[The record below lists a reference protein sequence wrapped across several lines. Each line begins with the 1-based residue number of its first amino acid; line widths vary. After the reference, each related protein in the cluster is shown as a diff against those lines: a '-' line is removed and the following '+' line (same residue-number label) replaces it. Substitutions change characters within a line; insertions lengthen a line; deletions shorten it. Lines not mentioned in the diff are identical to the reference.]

1 MAPHSVDLSWKGLP
15 VKCAGACPCGGSS
28 CDGGVWM
35 LTLLLLSLCDLG
47 SLGGSVGSLVIP
59 RRGVAGIDPPIANA
73 APAA

>member
-1 MAPHSVDLSWKGLP
+1 
-15 VKCAGACPCGGSS
+15 
-28 CDGGVWM
+28 M

-59 RRGVAGIDPPIANA
+59 RNGVAGIDPPIDNV